1 MDSNLKVLMLHESL
15 LILLDLIK
23 SYPSLF
29 LSALASI
36 YSPLHTLKYQV
47 PTYLRDDLHS
57 RCFFFFFF
65 LPA

>member
-23 SYPSLF
+23 SYSSLF
-29 LSALASI
+29 LLALVSI

-57 RCFFFFFF
+57 RCLFLFF
-65 LPA
+65 PA